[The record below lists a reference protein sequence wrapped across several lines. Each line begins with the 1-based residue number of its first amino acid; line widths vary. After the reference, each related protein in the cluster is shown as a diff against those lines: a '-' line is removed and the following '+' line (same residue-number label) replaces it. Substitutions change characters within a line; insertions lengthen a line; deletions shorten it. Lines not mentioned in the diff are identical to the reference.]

1 MHQRNLSEIPIIK
14 MQEKVVPDR
23 RYLQADPTMQDKKY
37 TLKDDTFNIIGRNS
51 QAPQKSTP
59 AIKPIGSD

>member
-1 MHQRNLSEIPIIK
+1 
-14 MQEKVVPDR
+14 MQEKAVPDR

-59 AIKPIGSD
+59 DIKPIGSD

>member
-1 MHQRNLSEIPIIK
+1 

-37 TLKDDTFNIIGRNS
+37 TLKDATFNIIGRNS
-51 QAPQKSTP
+51 QAP
-59 AIKPIGSD
+59 